1 MQYLKVSSIEKFNSV
16 NEIVSQ
22 SLGLPNDKALTA
34 LQAEEVLND
43 EHADFGSF
51 IAVIPTE
58 GQWKCDHLVDSSLLF
73 DFDEDWF
80 PTVI

>member
-1 MQYLKVSSIEKFNSV
+1 MKYLKVSSIEEFNSV
-16 NEIVSQ
+16 NQSVSQ

-34 LQAEEVLND
+34 LQAEEILN
-43 EHADFGSF
+43 EGHADFGKF

-73 DFDEDWF
+73 DLDENWF
-80 PTVI
+80 PAVV